1 MPVQIL
7 PALERFI
14 AAAHAVETLFLSRWK
29 SSSQGELSLPLD
41 APLQV
46 STRPCSE
53 RRVPRH
59 SGYTGDAAGET
70 HPSLLHHPLHHPRH
84 AHSPGSVSVA
94 RCWLPG
100 IDAGHMHIG

>member
-29 SSSQGELSLPLD
+29 SSSQEELSLPLD

-59 SGYTGDAAGET
+59 SGYTGGQRAMRTRLCYITRATLTRRVASLSRGAGCQ
-70 HPSLLHHPLHHPRH
+70 
-84 AHSPGSVSVA
+84 G
-94 RCWLPG
+94 
-100 IDAGHMHIG
+100 